1 MGMETTQK
9 LFKNS
14 RVLQNL
20 YRQPAAVVSLAF
32 IFLTVFLGI
41 FAYWI
46 VPDKTTDANTMIL
59 ELTGKPAGFHT
70 ELLAVPRG
78 HFSQPAGW
86 WHRFWNGTTNPYHY
100 IPITSYSFR
109 GDSLFFRHYLDD
121 ETTIPQ
127 SISIASLSSY
137 WNSHSAPPRK
147 GSSRHN
153 STRSINTPSN
163 LHSEQVFIRTHLI
176 LYKTFWLG
184 TDRFGRDI
192 LSRLILGIRISL
204 GVGFIAVFISLF
216 IGIAIG
222 AIAGYFGGFI
232 DDALM
237 WLISVVWAVPTLL
250 LVFALTLTLGKGFW
264 QIFLAVGLT
273 MWVEVARI
281 VRGQVM
287 SIKQLPYIEAT
298 KSLGYSSF
306 RIIFRHILP
315 NIVGPVLVVA
325 ANNFAAAI
333 VIEAGLSFLGVGVQP
348 PTPSW
353 GLMLKE
359 NYAFIITHNP
369 LLAIIPGIAIMLLV
383 LAFNI
388 LGNGIRDAFDV
399 RQ

>member
-1 MGMETTQK
+1 MRSYPY
-9 LFKNS
+9 FNIYS

-20 YRQPAAVVSLAF
+20 LRQRAAVASFLF
-32 IFLTVFLGI
+32 IFITVLLGV

-46 VPDKTTDANTMIL
+46 IPDKSPDANTMIL
-59 ELTGKPAGFHT
+59 ELTGKPAGFQT
-70 ELLAVPRG
+70 ELLAIPREHADQKRSIWERLVG
-78 HFSQPAGW
+78 GESIPY
-86 WHRFWNGTTNPYHY
+86 RF
-100 IPITSYSFR
+100 IPITGYYFK
-109 GDSLFFRHYLDD
+109 GDSIYVQHYLDD
-121 ETTIPQ
+121 ES
-127 SISIASLSSY
+127 SISQSLALNL
-137 WNSHSAPPRK
+137 WNSMYPEFDQEPAVHASGQLGHAVE
-147 GSSRHN
+147 
-153 STRSINTPSN
+153 N
-163 LHSEQVFIRTHLI
+163 LQRDDHASQRLFIRKHLI
-176 LYKTFWLG
+176 LHKRFWLG

-192 LSRLILGIRISL
+192 LSRLILGIRVSL
-204 GVGFIAVFISLF
+204 GVGFMAVFISLF
-216 IGIAIG
+216 IGIALG
-222 AIAGYFGGFI
+222 AVAGYSGGFI
-232 DDALM
+232 DDVLV
-237 WLISVVWAVPTLL
+237 WFISVVWSVPTLL

-281 VRGQVM
+281 VRGQVLA
-287 SIKQLPYIEAT
+287 IKQLPYIEAT
-298 KSLGYSSF
+298 KSLGFSSI

-315 NIVGPVLVVA
+315 NIVGPVLVIA

-369 LLAIIPGIAIMLLV
+369 LLAIIPGVAIMLMV
-383 LAFNI
+383 LAFNL

>member
-1 MGMETTQK
+1 MRSYPY
-9 LFKNS
+9 FNIHS

-20 YRQPAAVVSLAF
+20 LRQRAAVASFLF
-32 IFLTVFLGI
+32 IFITVLLGV

-46 VPDKTTDANTMIL
+46 IPDKSPDANTMIL
-59 ELTGKPAGFHT
+59 ELTGKPAGFQT
-70 ELLAVPRG
+70 ELLAIPREHAYQKRSIWDRLVG
-78 HFSQPAGW
+78 GESIPY
-86 WHRFWNGTTNPYHY
+86 RF
-100 IPITSYSFR
+100 IPITGYYFK
-109 GDSLFFRHYLDD
+109 GDSIYIQHYLDD
-121 ETTIPQ
+121 ES
-127 SISIASLSSY
+127 SISQSLALNL
-137 WNSHSAPPRK
+137 WNSMHPEFDQEPAVHASGQLDHSVE
-147 GSSRHN
+147 
-153 STRSINTPSN
+153 N
-163 LHSEQVFIRTHLI
+163 LQHDDHASQRLFIRKHLI
-176 LYKTFWLG
+176 LHKRFWLG

-192 LSRLILGIRISL
+192 LSRLILGIRVSL
-204 GVGFIAVFISLF
+204 GVGFMAVFISLF
-216 IGIAIG
+216 IGIALG
-222 AIAGYFGGFI
+222 AVAGYSGGFI
-232 DDALM
+232 DDVLV
-237 WLISVVWAVPTLL
+237 WFISVVWSVPTLL

-281 VRGQVM
+281 VRGQVLA
-287 SIKQLPYIEAT
+287 IKQLPYIEAT
-298 KSLGYSSF
+298 KSLGFSSI

-315 NIVGPVLVVA
+315 NIVGPVLVIA

-369 LLAIIPGIAIMLLV
+369 LLAIIPGVAIMLMV
-383 LAFNI
+383 LAFNL

>member
-1 MGMETTQK
+1 METFHK

-20 YRQPAAVVSLAF
+20 FRQRPSVGSLAF
-32 IFLTVFLGI
+32 ICLTVFLGI

-59 ELTGKPAGFHT
+59 ELAGKPAGFHT

-78 HFSQPAGW
+78 NLVHPSSW
-86 WHRFWNGTTNPYHY
+86 WQRFCNGTTNPYHY
-100 IPITSYSFR
+100 IPITAYAFK
-109 GDSLFFRHYLDD
+109 GDSLLFQHYLDD
-121 ETTIPQ
+121 ETTVSQ
-127 SISIASLSSY
+127 SMSIASLARDM
-137 WNSHSAPPRK
+137 NVRP
-147 GSSRHN
+147 
-153 STRSINTPSN
+153 TPS
-163 LHSEQVFIRTHLI
+163 LSGSPRRTSPVKAPKWTSLISEQVFIRDHLI
-176 LYKTFWLG
+176 IYKTFWLG

-232 DDALM
+232 DDILM
-237 WLISVVWAVPTLL
+237 WFISVVWAVPTLL

-281 VRGQVM
+281 VRGQVR

-325 ANNFAAAI
+325 ANNFATAI

>member
-1 MGMETTQK
+1 MGMEIFHK
-9 LFKNS
+9 PFKNS

-20 YRQPAAVVSLAF
+20 FRQQAAVASLVF
-32 IFLTVFLGI
+32 IFLTVVLGV
-41 FAYWI
+41 FAYCI

-59 ELTGKPAGFHT
+59 ELTGKPAGFHA

-78 HFSQPAGW
+78 HLTHPPGW
-86 WHRFWNGTTNPYHY
+86 WHRFCNGTTNPYHY
-100 IPITSYSFR
+100 IPITSYSFK
-109 GDSLFFRHYLDD
+109 GDSLVIQHYLDD
-121 ETTIPQ
+121 ETTVHQ
-127 SISIASLSSY
+127 SMSIASLARGGNVRY
-137 WNSHSAPPRK
+137 I
-147 GSSRHN
+147 
-153 STRSINTPSN
+153 RSPSVQSGQKSVAN
-163 LHSEQVFIRTHLI
+163 ARALTSLIAEKVFIQKHLI
-176 LYKTFWLG
+176 VYKSFWLG

-204 GVGFIAVFISLF
+204 GVGFIAVFISLV

-232 DDALM
+232 DDLLV
-237 WLISVVWAVPTLL
+237 WFISVVWAVPTLL

-273 MWVEVARI
+273 MWVEVARL

-298 KSLGYSSF
+298 QSLGYSSF

-369 LLAIIPGIAIMLLV
+369 LLAIIPGIAIMMLV

-399 RQ
+399 RR